1 MTTLTFGKH
10 KGTDIKNIPT
20 EYLEWGSSKLD
31 SPKWKKEFQTEL
43 DRRNSEEKQKETFI
57 KANINSPE
65 IREMLIKEAEQ
76 ELIDEENYS
85 LENDCQYDGR
95 IITQAEI
102 EKLADEKLSKYQTEV
117 QLEKLD
123 TEFIQKWGVN
133 QSQINK
139 LQDAF
144 WNDELVRNCST
155 PERLKAAK
163 ELCVRRDALLDKI
176 DTV

>member
-1 MTTLTFGKH
+1 MPTLTFGKH
-10 KGTDIKNIPT
+10 KGTEIKNVPT
-20 EYLEWGSSKLD
+20 DYLEWGSSKLD
-31 SPKWKKEFQTEL
+31 SPKWRNVFQTEL

-57 KANINSPE
+57 KTNISSPE

-76 ELIDEENYS
+76 ELAEEENFS
-85 LENDCQYDGR
+85 LDNDVQYDGR

-102 EKLADEKLSKYQTEV
+102 EELADAKLAKYQAKV

-123 TEFIQKWGVN
+123 TEFIQKWGVS

-144 WNDELVRNCST
+144 WNDELERNCST
-155 PERLKAAK
+155 PERLKVAR
-163 ELCVRRDALLDKI
+163 ELCVSRDVLLGKI
-176 DTV
+176 YNV